1 MIRRPPRSTRTDTLF
16 PYTTLF
22 RSLLKPEPS
31 PRYPDRMIGRLH
43 GVGFPP
49 AYEAEVASLR
59 HFDGH
64 IRRHRKYSALY
75 GARAMPKRHNE
86 DSFWSDERRE
96 ARHRDCAVLVGK
108 VRPHGAKSH
117 YINRRSSGPNRQ

>member
-1 MIRRPPRSTRTDTLF
+1 MGFQIGRARVPKQCYNSHFVLRRPLSSDSVSPAAKIFFDGAQKLAD
-16 PYTTLF
+16 
-22 RSLLKPEPS
+22 LLKPEPS

-64 IRRHRKYSALY
+64 IRRHRKYSDRKSVVS
-75 GARAMPKRHNE
+75 GKSGSVRVDPGG
-86 DSFWSDERRE
+86 RR
-96 ARHRDCAVLVGK
+96 
-108 VRPHGAKSH
+108 
-117 YINRRSSGPNRQ
+117 IM